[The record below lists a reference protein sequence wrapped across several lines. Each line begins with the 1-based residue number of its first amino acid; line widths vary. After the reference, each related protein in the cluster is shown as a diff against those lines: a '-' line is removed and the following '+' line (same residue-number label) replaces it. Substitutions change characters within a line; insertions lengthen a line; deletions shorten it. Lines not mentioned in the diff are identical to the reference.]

1 MGIMDKIKR
10 KRRDLERNREKRQ
23 EAQYQKDLLT
33 LKKLDKQKKR
43 EGTKQRIRKKKR
55 QIKEMK
61 QKEKGGVAISGILK
75 NIGAG
80 VSKADFGG
88 MLEDSPGTSPPS
100 PFDEIPTKG
109 KKKRRKKEQE
119 DLW

>member
-23 EAQYQKDLLT
+23 EEQYQKDLLT
-33 LKKLDKQKKR
+33 LKKLGKQKKR
-43 EGTKQRIRKKKR
+43 EGAKLKIRKKKR
-55 QIKEMK
+55 QINEMK
-61 QKEKGGVAISGILK
+61 QKEKGGGGISGILK
-75 NIGAG
+75 NIGEG

-88 MLEDSPGTSPPS
+88 MLEDSSNTSPPS
-100 PFDEIPTKG
+100 PFDETLSKRE
-109 KKKRRKKEQE
+109 KKCRQKEKE